1 MANVIRIKRR
11 ASGNAG
17 APAAL
22 KSAELAHN
30 EVDNTLYVG
39 KGDDGSGNA
48 TSVVALAGSG
58 AYADL
63 STTQTVGGAKTFS
76 IVPKSSQDA
85 SGATDLVRKAQ
96 LDSGLAGKAA
106 TSHAHAIADVTG
118 LQTALDGKLD
128 DSQATVFG
136 LSLLDDADAA
146 SARTTLGLGTA
157 ATSSASAFA
166 GASHS
171 HAIGDVTGLQTA
183 LDGKAATSHGHA
195 IGDVTGLQT
204 ALDGKA
210 ASAHAHAIGEV
221 TGLQTA
227 LDAKSPVASPAL
239 TGTPTAPTAAN
250 GTNTTQLATTAFVRA
265 TRLDQL
271 AQPTADVPLNSR
283 KITGLADPTAAQ
295 DAATKNYV
303 DLAVQGLDPKQSVKA
318 ASTTN
323 IATLS
328 GTMTID
334 GVALVAGDRVLVK
347 EQSTASANGVYVVAA
362 GTWTR
367 AADMNAWDEL
377 VSAYLFV
384 EQGTVNADMGFLCT
398 VDPGGT
404 LGTTA
409 VTFVQFSGAG
419 QVVAGAGLT
428 RTGNTLDVVTA
439 SSARIVVSADSID
452 LATTG
457 VGAGTYRSVTVDT
470 YGRVTAGSNPTTL
483 TGYGITDAQPLDAT
497 LTALAGL
504 ATAADR
510 LPYATGADTFA
521 LATFT
526 AFGRSLVDD
535 ADAAAGR
542 TTLGL
547 GTLATQAAN
556 SVAITGGSID
566 GVTIDGGTF

>member
-1 MANVIRIKRR
+1 MPNVIRIKRR

-48 TSVVALAGSG
+48 TSIVALAGVG
-58 AYADL
+58 AFADL

-85 SGATDLVRKAQ
+85 SASTDLVRKSQFDTA
-96 LDSGLAGKAA
+96 LTGKA
-106 TSHAHAIADVTG
+106 S
-118 LQTALDGKLD
+118 
-128 DSQATVFG
+128 
-136 LSLLDDADAA
+136 
-146 SARTTLGLGTA
+146 TT
-157 ATSSASAFA
+157 
-166 GASHS
+166 HS
-171 HAIGDVTGLQTA
+171 HAIGEVTGLQTA
-183 LDGKAATSHGHA
+183 LDGKAAASHSHV

-210 ASAHAHAIGEV
+210 ASSHVHAIADV
-221 TGLQTA
+221 SGLQTA
-227 LDAKSPVASPAL
+227 LDAKAPLVSPAL
-239 TGTPTAPTAAN
+239 TGTPTAPTAAS
-250 GTNTTQLATTAFVRA
+250 GTNTTQLATTAFVLG

-283 KITGLADPTAAQ
+283 KITGLGDPVSSQ

-303 DLAVQGLDPKQSVKA
+303 DLAVQGLDPKQSVRA
-318 ASTTN
+318 ASTAN

-334 GVALVAGDRVLVK
+334 GVALVAEDRVLVK
-347 EQSTASANGVYVVAA
+347 DQTSSAQNGVYVVAA
-362 GTWTR
+362 STWAR
-367 AADMNAWDEL
+367 AADMDAWGEL

-404 LGTTA
+404 LGTTS
-409 VTFVQFSGAG
+409 VSFVQFSGAG
-419 QVVAGAGLT
+419 QIVAGAGLT

-439 SSARIVVSADSID
+439 SSARIVVNADSID

-470 YGRVTAGSNPTTL
+470 YGRVTGGTNPTTL
-483 TGYGITDAQPLDAT
+483 SGYGITDAQSLDAT

-510 LPYATGADTFA
+510 LPYATGIDTFA

-535 ADAAAGR
+535 ADAATGR
-542 TTLGL
+542 ATLGL
-547 GTLATQAAN
+547 GTMATQAAN
-556 SVAITGGSID
+556 NVSITGGTLD

>member
-566 GVTIDGGTF
+566 GVSIDGGTF